1 MFITASID
9 HSAYT
14 KHHGR
19 GEWSLPR
26 GKQETTM
33 TNNIREIAIDELSIN
48 ELTMDQLDA
57 VSGGDY
63 LGTLIDRA
71 VAIVQVATGTITSHA
86 TTLP

>member
-1 MFITASID
+1 MTSNI
-9 HSAYT
+9 
-14 KHHGR
+14 
-19 GEWSLPR
+19 GEV
-26 GKQETTM
+26 
-33 TNNIREIAIDELSIN
+33 AIVELSID

-71 VAIVQVATGTITSHA
+71 VAIVQASTGTITSHA